1 MRPTSK
7 TISGV
12 TTMSFEGAK
21 LIWLNGRMV
30 PWEQA
35 TVHVLAH
42 AIHYGSS
49 VFEGIRVYKTPD
61 GPMIFRLTD
70 HISRLY
76 DSAKIYRMPIPFEHD
91 ELVAVCKQIVHA
103 NDLTNGAYIRPVAL
117 RGYGDVGL
125 APKPD
130 HPVDVAVAAWEWGAY
145 LGAEGMEK
153 GVDVCISSWQ
163 RVAPNTVP
171 ALAKAGGNY
180 LSSQLISSEA
190 KRLGFAEGIA
200 LSTDG
205 TVSEGAGEN
214 LFLVKD
220 GKIITPPAA
229 SSILTGITR
238 DSVMKLAAKN
248 GLTVEEKV
256 IPREG
261 LYLADEIFFTGTA
274 AEITPVRS
282 VDRIEIGNGTR
293 GPVTKQL
300 QDEFFGLFSGETED
314 THGWLE
320 GIGSPPAAAVAG

>member
-1 MRPTSK
+1 
-7 TISGV
+7 
-12 TTMSFEGAK
+12 MSFKGAK
-21 LIWLNGRMV
+21 VIWMNGRMV

-35 TVHVLAH
+35 TVHVMAH
-42 AIHYGSS
+42 ALHYGSS

-61 GPMIFRLTD
+61 GPRVFRLTD
-70 HISRLY
+70 HIQRLFN
-76 DSAKIYRMPIPFEHD
+76 SAKIYRMPIPYGLD
-91 ELVAVCKQIVHA
+91 ELVSVCKEVVLA
-103 NDLTNGAYIRPVAL
+103 NKLLNGAYIRPIAL

-145 LGAEGMEK
+145 LGADGLEQ
-153 GVDVCISSWQ
+153 GVDVCVSSWQ

-180 LSSQLISSEA
+180 LSSQLISTEA

-214 LFLVKD
+214 LFLLRD
-220 GKIITPPAA
+220 GRLMTPPST

-238 DSVMKLAAKN
+238 DTVLRLATRLGIA
-248 GLTVEEKV
+248 VSEQS
-256 IPREG
+256 IPREM
-261 LYLADEIFFTGTA
+261 LYLADELFFTGTA

-282 VDRIEIGNGTR
+282 VDRIQVGAGRR
-293 GPVTKQL
+293 GPITKKL
-300 QDEFFGLFSGETED
+300 QDAFFGLFNGSTAD
-314 THGWLE
+314 SDGWLE
-320 GIGSPPAAAVAG
+320 GLDAPAVAAAAGS